1 MHFRNSDEPRIFE
14 TWVLYKCLNYFEI
27 YLSEANIDK
36 TNLFS
41 VAGTGG
47 KKGRQKERRL
57 MKGFDIG
64 VVKQP
69 PNKSNHQAEL
79 EAANKS
85 PRSHWI
91 KLANL
96 ANGKKQVKGRW
107 PYNERS
113 QSVESLSSEVT
124 SEAEA
129 THNESTSSASSVI
142 SQAGSTAGVTV
153 TLSDEEESVRC
164 DRATNTDTPALKW
177 SKIRKWSKLGE
188 LNLPHRLRMAF
199 QDSVPEREI
208 SHPPSAIRQQQQS
221 RAHLGDAPRKTKARR
236 TVSAPAPSAH
246 AKHSP
251 LTAKSPANAPYA
263 SIPSV
268 SVSVQNNTR
277 TLNTL
282 SGKLEGVEDSA
293 SAGSSNLNSP
303 SSPKTPN
310 MRLQESF
317 RVPTVHIEEEVVVK
331 GTSKKSIYGRNES
344 SFQKKDSDIT
354 VRATSPE
361 NFSTTISLTP
371 PNEIIAP
378 SQTESPHKPSNG
390 TLGIIS
396 SVYGIEPVNKEM
408 RTGWI

>member
-1 MHFRNSDEPRIFE
+1 MI
-14 TWVLYKCLNYFEI
+14 KYFI
-27 YLSEANIDK
+27 
-36 TNLFS
+36 
-41 VAGTGG
+41 GTGG

-69 PNKSNHQAEL
+69 PNKSSHKSDI

-91 KLANL
+91 KLATL
-96 ANGKKQVKGRW
+96 ANGKKQAKGSRW
-107 PYNERS
+107 PYSERS

-129 THNESTSSASSVI
+129 THNESTSSASSVL
-142 SQAGSTAGVTV
+142 SHAASAGGIAVTQ
-153 TLSDEEESVRC
+153 SDDEESVRC

-188 LNLPHRLRMAF
+188 LHLPHRLRIAF
-199 QDSVPEREI
+199 QDNVPERDMP
-208 SHPPSAIRQQQQS
+208 HPASGIRHQQPA
-221 RAHLGDAPRKTKARR
+221 RAHLGDATRKAKARR

-246 AKHSP
+246 AKHPP

-282 SGKLEGVEDSA
+282 SGKLEGVEDPA
-293 SAGSSNLNSP
+293 SAGSSTLNSP
-303 SSPKTPN
+303 SSPKTPE

-331 GTSKKSIYGRNES
+331 GNLKKGLYARKECTIPN
-344 SFQKKDSDIT
+344 KDSDIS
-354 VRATSPE
+354 VSATSPE
-361 NFSTTISLTP
+361 NISATLSLTSP
-371 PNEIIAP
+371 SEILAP

-390 TLGIIS
+390 TLGMIS
-396 SVYGIEPVNKEM
+396 TVYGIEPVNKEM

>member
-1 MHFRNSDEPRIFE
+1 
-14 TWVLYKCLNYFEI
+14 
-27 YLSEANIDK
+27 
-36 TNLFS
+36 
-41 VAGTGG
+41 
-47 KKGRQKERRL
+47 

-69 PNKSNHQAEL
+69 PNKSSHKADL
-79 EAANKS
+79 EASNKS

-91 KLANL
+91 KLATL
-96 ANGKKQVKGRW
+96 ANGKKQAKGSRW

-113 QSVESLSSEVT
+113 QSVESVSSEVT

-142 SQAGSTAGVTV
+142 SQAGSTAGVAVTV
-153 TLSDEEESVRC
+153 SDEEESIRC
-164 DRATNTDTPALKW
+164 DRGTNTDTPALKW

-208 SHPPSAIRQQQQS
+208 SHPPSNIRHQQPN
-221 RAHLGDAPRKTKARR
+221 RAHLGDATRKAKARR

-246 AKHSP
+246 AKHPP
-251 LTAKSPANAPYA
+251 LTTKSPANAPYA

-277 TLNTL
+277 TLNIL
-282 SGKLEGVEDSA
+282 SGKLEGVEDPA
-293 SAGSSNLNSP
+293 SAGSSTLNSP
-303 SSPKTPN
+303 SSPKTPDV
-310 MRLQESF
+310 RLQESF
-317 RVPTVHIEEEVVVK
+317 RVPTVHIEEETVVK
-331 GTSKKSIYGRNES
+331 GNPKKAPYGIIEGSLQR
-344 SFQKKDSDIT
+344 KDSDISM
-354 VRATSPE
+354 RATSPE
-361 NFSTTISLTP
+361 NFSSAISLTSQ
-371 PNEIIAP
+371 NEILA
-378 SQTESPHKPSNG
+378 SNQTESPHKPSNG
-390 TLGIIS
+390 TLGMIS